1 VLRFAHVRFRFP
13 WTWDGQDAILQSR
26 CTDDT
31 GYVQPRLADLVKI
44 RGVNSVYHLNAI
56 QSWKVAAGGEVS
68 NVHV

>member
-13 WTWDGQDAILQSR
+13 WKWDGQEAILQSR
-26 CTDDT
+26 ATDET

-44 RGVNSVYHLNAI
+44 RGVNSAYHLNAI

-68 NVHV
+68 NVHA